1 MAENVVQRLCYR
13 MLPAGE
19 QAVWLRMKLTG
30 YAGEQAVW
38 LRM

>member
-1 MAENVVQRLCYR
+1 MAENVAQRLSCR

-19 QAVWLRMKLTG
+19 QAVWLGMKLKG